1 MRKKVLALVL
11 VAAMAAL
18 SLTACGGA
26 SSAAPASSEAPSAA
40 PTESAA
46 PAAKPFEGQTL
57 SISTF
62 SFNAE
67 LLQKNIYD
75 PFMEATGAE
84 LVVDTGK
91 NAERVTKIKESPESY
106 DVVVIGDLFVAQLAE
121 AGLIDSIDRSAMTNL
136 DALYEGA
143 KAPMGED
150 FGPAYTFNRAGIV
163 YDPAFCDVEIKGWAD
178 LWNPA
183 LADSIAIPDI
193 TTTTGPLFYY
203 ATAKA
208 FGLEP
213 GKDDAAIFAKLGEL
227 KPNVVKTY
235 TSANDTINML
245 NQGEVSVA
253 VLLDYSYTAAKGAN
267 PDYVW
272 VDPTEGSFSGYNMLN
287 IIKGSENK
295 ALATAFIDFYL
306 SKEVQLAEA
315 LDGVDSPVRTDV
327 ELPDDK
333 AANFT
338 YGKEMVEGLLFPDW
352 SVYNTNKAQWIDQ
365 WNTIF
370 SVQ

>member
-1 MRKKVLALVL
+1 MSKKVLALVL
-11 VAAMAAL
+11 AAAMAAL

-26 SSAAPASSEAPSAA
+26 SSAPASSQAPASS
-40 PTESAA
+40 TVDSAA

-75 PFMEATGAE
+75 PFMEATGAK

-91 NAERVTKIKESPESY
+91 NAERVTKIKETPANY
-106 DVVVIGDLFVAQLAE
+106 DVVVIGDLFVSQLAE
-121 AGLIDSIDRSAMTNL
+121 AGLIDTMDRTAMTNL
-136 DALYEGA
+136 DALYDCA
-143 KAPMGED
+143 KAPMGEE
-150 FGPAYTFNRAGIV
+150 FGPAYTFNRLGIV
-163 YDPAFCDVEIKGWAD
+163 YDAKFCKVELKSWAD
-178 LWNPA
+178 LWNPE

-227 KPNVVKTY
+227 KANVVKTY
-235 TSANDTINML
+235 TSANDTITML

-253 VLLDYSYTAAKGAN
+253 VLLDYSYTAAKKAN
-267 PDYVW
+267 PNYVW
-272 VDPTEGSFSGYNMLN
+272 VDPSEGSFSGYNMLN
-287 IIKGSENK
+287 IIKDSKNK
-295 ALATAFIDFYL
+295 ELATAFIDFYL

-315 LDGVDSPVRTDV
+315 IDGVDSPVRTDV
-327 ELPDDK
+327 ELTEEQ

-338 YGKEMVEGLLFPDW
+338 YGKDTIDALMFPDW
-352 SVYNTNKAQWIDQ
+352 SLYNANKAQWIEQ
-365 WNTIF
+365 WNAIF
-370 SVQ
+370 SVK